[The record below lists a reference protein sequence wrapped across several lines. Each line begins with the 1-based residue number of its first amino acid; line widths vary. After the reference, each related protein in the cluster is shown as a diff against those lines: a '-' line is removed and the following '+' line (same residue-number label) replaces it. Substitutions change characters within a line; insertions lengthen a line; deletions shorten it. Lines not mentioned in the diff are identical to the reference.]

1 MVLRTTTINSNIEGA
16 AEYYTHEECYYSQDE
31 DEQEMTASENFGK
44 LAPKKYSKRSF
55 TKLFNEGKLPN
66 GQRIRNDHHSGVE
79 RLCYDLTFCVPGK
92 SLSLAIHGPNGDKRL
107 WDAHVEALKETLKI
121 IEEEYAAARV
131 QKGGVREIIKTGN
144 IAATLVHHHESR
156 AGDPSV
162 HTHVVLFNGTECPD
176 GEHRALYIE
185 PLIQSRVLGQIYT
198 QKYALKVQQLG
209 YQIRE
214 TKVGFEL
221 EGVTQ
226 KQLENFSKRTT
237 EIDDYLKAHGME
249 KTAANRQKAVL
260 LSRTIKDATET
271 LGDKRERWQSEM
283 AEVNYMGITPA
294 PHPITPENQE
304 TPRELLDVAIRHF
317 SQRQTSFSSEDIQRF
332 VFSHLRSFDEKP
344 LKAEIKTH
352 PELITAWDGRFTTQ
366 SAVERDLRII
376 DAWLAGNQSV
386 KALNPN
392 ADFRD
397 TILKPGQ
404 AEAMR
409 RLLSGTDQFQI
420 IKGLAGTGKST
431 AVAIAKKKAEV
442 IASALKDVPSG
453 IKVKVY
459 ASTHTAKDEIGEKL
473 GVLGE
478 TTAHLALAKV
488 SDEPNQLWIIDESG
502 MIGAEDFDGILQKAK
517 AVGARIWFIG
527 DTGQNSSISAGAP
540 LKLMMHNGATVHRI
554 DQIIRQQDQQQ
565 NKAVQLIAQ
574 GHSLEAL
581 DVLEKARCIHEC
593 ATTDHKI
600 SAAVDHFMNLP
611 YRKGRPLVVVGTN
624 AEREEFTDQLRLE
637 LLAAGRLKHDTEY
650 IQLKDRNLSN
660 AQKDRAENYNK
671 GDLISFRIK
680 HRLYTQIKTHVPYKV
695 LGIEGKKLSVQ
706 SPGGRILKLDPGEF
720 EGKEVY
726 TAHRSSIA
734 EGDYLRFTS
743 THRQKGIYANTSLK
757 CTKIKKG
764 IATVEDRQG
773 NIHDLNLSKPLKLDH
788 DWATTAYRS
797 QGTTNAHTIYISS
810 STPHP
815 LENPSMWGISRQ
827 THKLAIFTE
836 DINRLRGWITQS
848 FAQEN
853 AVDLL
858 SDPHAGWKPNYEGIE
873 RPHHLDERTWK
884 EMQES
889 GIHPSLLTQNHL
901 RSVAPDQDM
910 DIRNNPLVSA
920 LLEREFDKSRYGA
933 GQEVTK
939 KMQAK
944 LNGITK
950 VDGQWVADPK
960 LAYSRI
966 AEGGG
971 WIGYGGTDL
980 FSVIH
985 GGSTPSEYCQVKPYT
1000 PRIIDGDEV
1009 KYETSKGVD
1018 QQVFLPDIPDEI
1030 AELIYKRNAINPT
1043 PEERAKGAW
1052 FVADKYNLP
1061 IVLAE
1066 GLKKTWASLSQGHLT
1081 VGLPGVNALYRAK
1094 DEFDNRLEFRN

>member
-1 MVLRTTTINSNIEGA
+1 
-16 AEYYTHEECYYSQDE
+16 
-31 DEQEMTASENFGK
+31 
-44 LAPKKYSKRSF
+44 
-55 TKLFNEGKLPN
+55 
-66 GQRIRNDHHSGVE
+66 
-79 RLCYDLTFCVPGK
+79 
-92 SLSLAIHGPNGDKRL
+92 
-107 WDAHVEALKETLKI
+107 
-121 IEEEYAAARV
+121 
-131 QKGGVREIIKTGN
+131 
-144 IAATLVHHHESR
+144 
-156 AGDPSV
+156 
-162 HTHVVLFNGTECPD
+162 
-176 GEHRALYIE
+176 
-185 PLIQSRVLGQIYT
+185 
-198 QKYALKVQQLG
+198 
-209 YQIRE
+209 
-214 TKVGFEL
+214 
-221 EGVTQ
+221 
-226 KQLENFSKRTT
+226 
-237 EIDDYLKAHGME
+237 
-249 KTAANRQKAVL
+249 
-260 LSRTIKDATET
+260 
-271 LGDKRERWQSEM
+271 
-283 AEVNYMGITPA
+283 
-294 PHPITPENQE
+294 
-304 TPRELLDVAIRHF
+304 
-317 SQRQTSFSSEDIQRF
+317 
-332 VFSHLRSFDEKP
+332 
-344 LKAEIKTH
+344 
-352 PELITAWDGRFTTQ
+352 
-366 SAVERDLRII
+366 
-376 DAWLAGNQSV
+376 
-386 KALNPN
+386 
-392 ADFRD
+392 
-397 TILKPGQ
+397 
-404 AEAMR
+404 
-409 RLLSGTDQFQI
+409 
-420 IKGLAGTGKST
+420 
-431 AVAIAKKKAEV
+431 
-442 IASALKDVPSG
+442 
-453 IKVKVY
+453 
-459 ASTHTAKDEIGEKL
+459 
-473 GVLGE
+473 
-478 TTAHLALAKV
+478 
-488 SDEPNQLWIIDESG
+488 
-502 MIGAEDFDGILQKAK
+502 MIGAKDFDVILQKAK

-527 DTGQNSSISAGAP
+527 DTGQNSSISAGAL

-565 NKAVQLIAQ
+565 NQAVQLIAK

-593 ATTDHKI
+593 ANTDHKI

-624 AEREEFTDQLRLE
+624 AEREEFTDQLRFE
-637 LLAAGRLKHDTEY
+637 LLAAGRLKNDIGF
-650 IQLKDRNLSN
+650 IQLKDRNLSD

-757 CTKIKKG
+757 CTKIKNG

-773 NIHDLNLSKPLKLDH
+773 NTHDLNLSKPLKLDH
-788 DWATTAYRS
+788 DWATTTYRS

-810 STPHP
+810 
-815 LENPSMWGISRQ
+815 LNPTSARESFYVGISRQ

-858 SDPHAGWKPNYEGIE
+858 SDPHAGWKPYYEGIE

-889 GIHPSLLTQNHL
+889 GIHPSLLTHNHL
-901 RSVAPDQDM
+901 RSVAPDKDM

-950 VDGQWVADPK
+950 VDGQWVADPNR
-960 LAYSRI
+960 AYNRI

-980 FSVIH
+980 FSMIH
-985 GGSTPSEYCQVKPYT
+985 GGSTPFEYCQVKPYT
-1000 PRIIDGDEV
+1000 PRIIEGDEV
-1009 KYETSKGVD
+1009 KYETPKGVD

-1043 PEERAKGAW
+1043 PEERAHGAW
-1052 FVADKYNLP
+1052 FVADQYNLP
-1061 IVLAE
+1061 IVLTE

-1081 VGLPGVNALYRAK
+1081 VGLPGVTALYRAK
-1094 DEFDNRLEFRN
+1094 DEFDNRLEFRELTAYGEALAKPGREIIFAFDEDEKPKTIANVRRDLVRTAELLTAKGCVCKTARWSTDDGKGLDDLIVKCGPQAYNVAIANRRSVKGELTAHYRNQYKYLANKVQRRLGDIPQARVDLEVYRECREKHEVNDAYRFISYSDHVLAMTEEEREQYLRALHQSYFAYVCWCKTDEPIKLDDLTEKLVESKIRQQEQAVIIPQRPEQSFGVSYS